1 MRDINW
7 HRIFRN
13 SSVPVGSDDSH
24 KVFSLRFPF
33 ASRIKGYAAPSI
45 GYLEAPSMEAENG
58 HIQICLLFIG
68 KPKEKLD
75 AKMLATTGRFR
86 SGFKTPSPRS
96 IERDFASN

>member
-1 MRDINW
+1 
-7 HRIFRN
+7 
-13 SSVPVGSDDSH
+13 
-24 KVFSLRFPF
+24 
-33 ASRIKGYAAPSI
+33 
-45 GYLEAPSMEAENG
+45 MEAENG

>member
-45 GYLEAPSMEAENG
+45 GYLEAPSMEAEKRAYPD
-58 HIQICLLFIG
+58 LLIIYREAKG
-68 KPKEKLD
+68 K
-75 AKMLATTGRFR
+75 T
-86 SGFKTPSPRS
+86 
-96 IERDFASN
+96 